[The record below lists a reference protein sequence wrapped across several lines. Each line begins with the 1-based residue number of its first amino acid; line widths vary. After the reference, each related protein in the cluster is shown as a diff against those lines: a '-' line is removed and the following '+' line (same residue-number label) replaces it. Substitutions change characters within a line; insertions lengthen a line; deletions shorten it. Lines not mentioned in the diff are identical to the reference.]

1 MHVGSLAPSTSHPP
15 LLVCGG
21 SFAPPSA
28 LRPHLCTP
36 PLLCGI
42 SFAPPLCFAPSTL
55 HPPSILRPLLCGD
68 KRISK
73 TKESKRIFSCKNRRR
88 YSRKRATICRHF
100 ANRRSLTRTRSD
112 GAKASSGAASSSR
125 GGARPRRRPAPR
137 LYPGLADVRRGGD
150 IRRGVN
156 LTGFLKFCRTW
167 RTLRTFS
174 DRLHCVML
182 HAPEFL
188 GSWVGR

>member
-1 MHVGSLAPSTSHPP
+1 MGAQSIGGCKGTPTKERGWRKVGGAKAKRDYRDSDDYESQESFVILTVFGERNDCGVGFARRFACAVNFAPP

-73 TKESKRIFSCKNRRR
+73 TKESKRVFIRPRWGVKK
-88 YSRKRATICRHF
+88 RKRFVGTPKKSFVGYVGKPFSQHMW
-100 ANRRSLTRTRSD
+100 
-112 GAKASSGAASSSR
+112 
-125 GGARPRRRPAPR
+125 RPEMR
-137 LYPGLADVRRGGD
+137 
-150 IRRGVN
+150 
-156 LTGFLKFCRTW
+156 
-167 RTLRTFS
+167 
-174 DRLHCVML
+174 
-182 HAPEFL
+182 
-188 GSWVGR
+188 